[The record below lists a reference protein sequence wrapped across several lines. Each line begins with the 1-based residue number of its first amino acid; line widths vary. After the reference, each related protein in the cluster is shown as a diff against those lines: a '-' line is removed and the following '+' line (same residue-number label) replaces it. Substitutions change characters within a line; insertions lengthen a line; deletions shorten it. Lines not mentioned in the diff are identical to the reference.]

1 MKGSRVIPQS
11 VISVQSCGSAHG
23 QGCWVLVG
31 NNRSQPGWDGQQLFS
46 SFHNN
51 QKYRKRPGEEN
62 SAPYY
67 LATLDGNHFAGMRSP
82 NGRRKHDLPSSRQ
95 ALVRRLAFL
104 CRGLSTL
111 PRLRDDPKN

>member
-82 NGRRKHDLPSSRQ
+82 NGRRKQTTFRVP
-95 ALVRRLAFL
+95 VRRLSDVLHSSAGASRPCL
-104 CRGLSTL
+104 V
-111 PRLRDDPKN
+111 